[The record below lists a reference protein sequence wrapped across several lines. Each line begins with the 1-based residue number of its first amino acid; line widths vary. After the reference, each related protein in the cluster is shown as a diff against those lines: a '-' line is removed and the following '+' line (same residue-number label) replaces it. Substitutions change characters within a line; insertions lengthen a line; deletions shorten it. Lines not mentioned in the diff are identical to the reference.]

1 LVTFRRPR
9 GESMNDAQ
17 IGLLITV
24 PLIGAMAL
32 TLNRAGA
39 LGTTAAIAAVA
50 LAAIF
55 AAVLFFSQ

>member
-1 LVTFRRPR
+1 
-9 GESMNDAQ
+9 MNDAQ

-39 LGTTAAIAAVA
+39 LGTTGAIAAVA
-50 LAAIF
+50 LAATF